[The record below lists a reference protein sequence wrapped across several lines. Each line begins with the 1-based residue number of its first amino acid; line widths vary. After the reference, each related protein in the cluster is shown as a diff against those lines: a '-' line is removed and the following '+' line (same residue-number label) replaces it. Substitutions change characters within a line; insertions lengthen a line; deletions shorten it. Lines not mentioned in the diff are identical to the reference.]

1 LLIWQVVDNFSY
13 EQSIMNQSQRIL
25 FYYHSIHRYFS
36 KLEQESSA
44 TEVLT
49 AATEVLA
56 ENNDNVAVAQPP
68 MLQGGGITSP
78 IAAQTLLGMSQIST
92 SMVQPHQPQ
101 HQKRGPK
108 RKLSLG
114 KTSKSKSSQCCQ
126 FRNCKNRTHKQTRAC
141 FRHQPMLCS
150 YPHCGDLVE
159 EDKRFKQKR
168 ELCKM
173 HYMAL
178 TQRPRGVVTTKHESI

>member
-1 LLIWQVVDNFSY
+1 MN
-13 EQSIMNQSQRIL
+13 NQSQRIL
-25 FYYHSIHRYFS
+25 FYYHSIPRYFS

-49 AATEVLA
+49 AATEVFA
-56 ENNDNVAVAQPP
+56 ENNDNVAVQPP

-101 HQKRGPK
+101 YQKRGPK

-150 YPHCGDLVE
+150 YPHCGNLVE

-178 TQRPRGVVTTKHESI
+178 TQRPRGVVTTKHESV